1 MTGSLE
7 KSPLALGHLRIID
20 LGENIASQYC
30 SRLFSDFGADVI
42 LVEPPGGSATR
53 RIGPFRA
60 NGDSQLF
67 LHLNLGKRSI
77 TADRSS
83 SAGWEHILDLAK
95 NADVI
100 LVPPGADRKAIAGQN
115 DQAVICLISD
125 FGEDGPRAAWRGGE
139 MIHQALSGVMY
150 RNGRPDREPLYGVGH
165 RASYTSGVAAYTAAL
180 SAIFARQRLGRGQEI
195 TIDVCETAASMTY
208 GMASQYFYNGVVDS
222 RSTAPRLPSAVVRC
236 LDGWL
241 SVFIYDYRWRDTW
254 AALGA
259 PEMATDPRFA
269 NVEDRMDRWPE
280 VVRLIERQT
289 ENMRADDVVRALQS
303 VGAIAAKAATPAD
316 LAVSDHLKARDYW
329 EQIDTPEGPR
339 RILGAPFRMSATPR
353 IVRGDAPRLNPAH
366 NRDAVA

>member
-1 MTGSLE
+1 MK
-7 KSPLALGHLRIID
+7 KSPSALGHLRVID
-20 LGENIASQYC
+20 LGESIASQYC
-30 SRLFSDFGADVI
+30 SRLLSDFGADVV
-42 LVEPPGGSATR
+42 LVEPPDGTATR
-53 RIGPFRA
+53 RIGPFRP

-77 TADRSS
+77 TADRSKTS
-83 SAGWEHILDLAK
+83 VGWARILELAK
-95 NADVI
+95 SADVI
-100 LVPPGADRKAIAGQN
+100 LVAPGVDRKAIAAQN
-115 DQAVICLISD
+115 DQAVVCLISD

-180 SAIFARQRLGRGQEI
+180 SAIFARPRLGRGQEI
-195 TIDVCETAASMTY
+195 SIDVCETASSMTY

-222 RSTAPRLPSAVVRC
+222 RSTAPRLPSAVARC

-280 VVRLIERQT
+280 VVQLIERQT
-289 ENMRADDVVRALQS
+289 ENMRADEVVRALQS

-316 LAVSDHLKARDYW
+316 LAVSEHLQARNYW
-329 EQIDTPEGPR
+329 EQVDTPEGPR

-353 IVRGDAPRLNPAH
+353 HVRGDAPALKPNANPDTAT
-366 NRDAVA
+366 

>member
-1 MTGSLE
+1 ME
-7 KSPLALGHLRIID
+7 QSPSALGHLRVVD
-20 LGENIASQYC
+20 LGESIASQYC
-30 SRLFSDFGADVI
+30 SRMFSDFGADVM

-53 RIGPFRA
+53 RIGPFRP

-77 TADRSS
+77 TANRE
-83 SAGWEHILDLAK
+83 AAYGWSRILKLAK

-100 LVPPGADRKAIAGQN
+100 LVPPGIDRKAVAAQN
-115 DQAVICLISD
+115 DQAIVCMISD
-125 FGEDGPRAAWRGGE
+125 FGEDGPRAKWRGGE

-180 SAIFARQRLGRGQEI
+180 SGIFARQRVGRGQEI

-236 LDGWL
+236 RDGWL

-259 PEMATDPRFA
+259 PEMAVDPRFV

-280 VVRLIERQT
+280 VVGLIERQT
-289 ENMRADDVVRALQS
+289 ENMRADDIVQALQA

-316 LAVSDHLKARDYW
+316 LAVSEHLKARNYW

-353 IVRGDAPRLNPAH
+353 HVRSDAPALNP
-366 NRDAVA
+366 DAVA